1 LILDFSSQVIASAV
15 DMTVHQELIALRSY
29 FFAEG
34 RKEKER
40 RMRMR
45 EVLEPLLRREPPF
58 IASF

>member
-1 LILDFSSQVIASAV
+1 
-15 DMTVHQELIALRSY
+15 MTVHQELIALRAY

-34 RKEKER
+34 RKEKEQ

-45 EVLEPLLRREPPF
+45 EVLEPLLRRDPPF

>member
-1 LILDFSSQVIASAV
+1 
-15 DMTVHQELIALRSY
+15 MTVHQELMALRCY

-34 RKEKER
+34 RKEKEQ

-45 EVLEPLLRREPPF
+45 EVLEPLLRRDPPF